1 MYRGQWLPEAKVLRT
16 PKGEAQLSESP
27 EGRTGDR
34 GRCKRE
40 DTQTILQSVWL
51 APLSL
56 LGADLGSRRSNA
68 TQMQF

>member
-1 MYRGQWLPEAKVLRT
+1 MYRGQWLPEAKVLRA
-16 PKGEAQLSESP
+16 PKGEARLSESP

-51 APLSL
+51 VPLSL
-56 LGADLGSRRSNA
+56 LGTDLGSRRSNA